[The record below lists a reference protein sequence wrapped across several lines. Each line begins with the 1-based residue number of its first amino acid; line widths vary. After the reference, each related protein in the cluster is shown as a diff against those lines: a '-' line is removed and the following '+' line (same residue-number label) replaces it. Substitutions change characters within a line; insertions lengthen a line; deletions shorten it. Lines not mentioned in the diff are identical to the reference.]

1 MKREIVLRGSC
12 QTDADMLYFT
22 GVPVPDPFYA
32 FTLRGRKCALIGALE
47 LGRLSKG
54 GRLDEIFDLSS
65 LSRKYFPNGRAD
77 ETAVLAKILKN
88 SRVRGLLVPQNFPA
102 LQLERLRAAGFDV
115 AVADAPILP
124 KRDVKSAR
132 ELAEIEKANAVAAK
146 GFARIAQILRESE
159 VSDGKLVWRNRT
171 VSSELLRFEVES
183 AALAEGADAM
193 YTIVAG
199 GNQACD
205 PHEVGHGAILPNSLI
220 VADIFPRLRSSGY
233 FGDMT
238 RTFLKGTPSDAQAKL
253 VETVAAAQ
261 RLALSKIRDGAE
273 GSEIHADVDD
283 FFAENGYYTE
293 FRKGAW
299 GGFFHS
305 TGHGVGLDIHEKISI
320 SPRKCKLRSGN
331 VVTVE
336 PGLYYRGIGGCRIE
350 DTVVV
355 RKTRA
360 RKLSNYPYDWVIK

>member
-54 GRLDEIFDLSS
+54 GRLGEIFDLSS
-65 LSRKYFPNGRAD
+65 LARKYFPNGRAD

-102 LQLERLRAAGFDV
+102 LQLERLREEGFDV
-115 AVADAPILP
+115 AVADSPILP
-124 KRDVKSAR
+124 ERDVKSAR

-238 RTFLKGTPSDAQAKL
+238 RTFLKGTPSDAQARL

-273 GSEIHADVDD
+273 GSGIHATVDD

-293 FRKGAW
+293 FRNGAW

-320 SPRKCKLRSGN
+320 SPRYCKLRSGN

-355 RKTRA
+355 RKNRA